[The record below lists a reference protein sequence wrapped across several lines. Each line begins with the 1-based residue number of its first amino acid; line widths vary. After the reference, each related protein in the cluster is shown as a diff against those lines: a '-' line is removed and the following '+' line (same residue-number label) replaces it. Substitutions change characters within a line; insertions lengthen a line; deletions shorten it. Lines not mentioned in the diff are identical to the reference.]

1 MLDEGLPI
9 LSAEHE
15 QKRLRA
21 VAGGGHAVGQRQG
34 GVFPAVEPR
43 LLKGARGRCGFRVL
57 AGFKGAVIQ
66 KAQRAVHM
74 CYREMKVDLQKL
86 AHGQIFHNAVVKL
99 LRQRAQ
105 RHVAVLPGDRL
116 PESVAGPL
124 GSRATAAF
132 RPAEYEET

>member
-43 LLKGARGRCGFRVL
+43 LLKGARG
-57 AGFKGAVIQ
+57 GADSVFLQ
-66 KAQRAVHM
+66 VS
-74 CYREMKVDLQKL
+74 KVRLYKKL
-86 AHGQIFHNAVVKL
+86 SGLFIC
-99 LRQRAQ
+99 
-105 RHVAVLPGDRL
+105 
-116 PESVAGPL
+116 
-124 GSRATAAF
+124 ATG
-132 RPAEYEET
+132 R

>member
-43 LLKGARGRCGFRVL
+43 LLKGARKAREGGADSVFLQVSKVRLYKKLSGLFICATGR
-57 AGFKGAVIQ
+57 
-66 KAQRAVHM
+66 
-74 CYREMKVDLQKL
+74 
-86 AHGQIFHNAVVKL
+86 
-99 LRQRAQ
+99 
-105 RHVAVLPGDRL
+105 
-116 PESVAGPL
+116 
-124 GSRATAAF
+124 
-132 RPAEYEET
+132 